1 MRLLVCV
8 LLLTLVVVKPA
19 SAQLCTG
26 NPTFRD
32 GPYQA
37 GGAVSLTEGLRSVE
51 ATFAAGG
58 ESFFAGAGFG
68 VLNFTDIDVRT
79 AGLSAFAGAEFV
91 TDQDDRILLCP
102 VIRLDFAAGPDI
114 GPVDV
119 STVGLQGGGSISVI
133 ASQSSDLMVVPFFG
147 LAVLYQ
153 RINTE
158 VGGVDAS
165 ASDTGGVA
173 DLGVGFI
180 LNRNVGITP
189 IVSIPFAA
197 ASSDA
202 VFTLRFTF
210 NFGS

>member
-1 MRLLVCV
+1 MRLLLCV
-8 LLLTLVVVKPA
+8 LLLTFVVVKPA

-26 NPTFRD
+26 NPSFRD
-32 GPYQA
+32 RPYQV
-37 GGAVSLTEGLRSVE
+37 GGAVSLTEGFRAVE
-51 ATFAAGG
+51 GTFAAGG
-58 ESFFAGAGFG
+58 ESFFAGAG
-68 VLNFTDIDVRT
+68 VSAQNFTDIDVRT
-79 AGLSAFAGAEFV
+79 VGLSAFAGAEFAV
-91 TDQDDRILLCP
+91 DGEDRILLCP
-102 VIRLDFAAGPDI
+102 VIRLDFAAGPDA

-119 STVGLQGGGSISVI
+119 STASLQGGGSISLLAVE
-133 ASQSSDLMVVPFFG
+133 SSDLMVVPFFG

-153 RINTE
+153 RINTD
-158 VGGVDAS
+158 VGSVEAS

-180 LNRNVGITP
+180 FNRNVGITP